1 MAVSKDVQAILEC
14 GTISADDVQQL
25 RHGVFWKGVV
35 TEKDAETAFL
45 LNDRAGVNADPAWPD
60 FFVEALVDYVVRQ
73 AEPAGYVSQAN
84 ADWLIDRISHSGHV
98 DTAAELELLLK
109 ALERAKMSP
118 VKLVRFALDQVRLGV
133 LEGKGTI
140 GHNHGAEPG
149 AITEGEVEIVR
160 RMLYAFGGDG
170 NIAVTQ
176 QEAEVLFDIN
186 DATSELDNHPAW
198 SDLFVKALANFLMAS
213 SGYQVPSRQE
223 ALRREAWLDAPSA
236 GIGGFMSKML
246 TGSLNAVWGAYR
258 QGAAGGERPRHA
270 ETSGVVIEFGPRVTA
285 EEAMWAAERIGKDG
299 LHENEMALIN
309 FLKSRDAHLHPKL
322 APILQLAAA

>member
-84 ADWLIDRISHSGHV
+84 ADWLIDRIAHSGHV
-98 DTAAELELLLK
+98 DSATELELLVRI
-109 ALERAKMSP
+109 LENAKLAP

-133 LEGKGTI
+133 LEGKGVI
-140 GHNHGAEPG
+140 GHNRGASCG
-149 AITEGEVEIVR
+149 AVSEADVELMR
-160 RMLYAFGGDG
+160 RMLYAFGGPG
-170 NIAVTQ
+170 HIAVTQ

-213 SGYQVPSRQE
+213 SGYQVPSRRE
-223 ALRREAWLDAPSA
+223 ALRREAWLDAPD
-236 GIGGFMSKML
+236 GGVGGFMSQML
-246 TGSLNAVWGAYR
+246 VGSLKSVWANYR
-258 QGAAGGERPRHA
+258 REVASEPRRPA
-270 ETSGVVIEFGPRVTA
+270 DTSGVVIEFGPRVTA
-285 EEAMWAAERIGKDG
+285 EEANWAASRIGKDG
-299 LHENEMALIN
+299 LRENEMALIN
-309 FLKSRDAHLHPKL
+309 FLKSQGAHLHPKL
-322 APILQLAAA
+322 VPILDLAAA

>member
-1 MAVSKDVQAILEC
+1 MAVSKEVQAILER
-14 GTISADDVQQL
+14 GAISADDVQQL

-45 LNDRAGVNADPAWPD
+45 LNDRVGAKADPSWAP
-60 FFVEALVDYVVRQ
+60 FFVEALVDYVVWQ

-84 ADWLIDRISHSGHV
+84 ADWMIERITRSGHV
-98 DTAAELELLLK
+98 DSAAELELLVK
-109 ALERAKMSP
+109 TLESAKLAP

-140 GHNHGAEPG
+140 GHNRGAAPG
-149 AITEGEVEIVR
+149 AVSEQDVELLR
-160 RMLYAFGGDG
+160 RMLYAFGGPG

-213 SGYQVPSRQE
+213 SGYEVPSRQE
-223 ALRREAWLDAPSA
+223 ALRREAWLDAPN
-236 GIGGFMSKML
+236 GGVGVFMSKML
-246 TGSLNAVWGAYR
+246 VDSLQAVWANYR
-258 QGAAGGERPRHA
+258 REASNEPRRPA
-270 ETSGVVIEFGPRVTA
+270 DASGVVIEFGPRVTA
-285 EEAMWAAERIGKDG
+285 EEANWAAGRIGKDG
-299 LHENEMALIN
+299 LRENEMALIN
-309 FLKSRDAHLHPKL
+309 FLKSHGAHLHPKL
-322 APILQLAAA
+322 APILDLAAA